1 MRRSLVEA
9 SVYGLD
15 GSAIGKLELPAVFNA
30 PFRPDVIQRV
40 FWSLF
45 THRLQPQGRDPL
57 AGMRTTALS
66 RGVGL
71 GIARLARVKG
81 GGPRAGQAAGVASVV
96 KGRQAHP
103 PKVEKVIWKAANRKE
118 RWLATASA
126 IAATALR
133 DVVASRG
140 HKVDKVPSLPLIVSE
155 EIESISKIKDLRHAL
170 EALGI
175 MNDVRRAQN
184 GVKRKSGKPR
194 MRGRTK
200 RTPRG
205 PLFVVAEARGLEKAV
220 QNLPGV
226 ECVLA
231 KDLSVLHLAPGG
243 QAGRLVVWSRDALNS
258 LPKGVLEVSGR
269 FAA

>member
-1 MRRSLVEA
+1 MKRRLAEA
-9 SVYGLD
+9 NVYGLD
-15 GSAIGKLELPAVFNA
+15 GSVIGKLDLPPVFDT
-30 PFRPDVIQRV
+30 PFRPDLIRRV
-40 FWSLF
+40 FWALF
-45 THRLQPQGRDPL
+45 THHLQPKGRDPL

-103 PKVEKVIWKAANRKE
+103 PKAEKNIWKAVNKKE

-133 DVVASRG
+133 EVVASRG
-140 HKVDKVPSLPLIVSE
+140 HRVDKAPSLPLIVSE
-155 EIESISKIKDLRHAL
+155 EIESISKIKDLRQAL
-170 EALGI
+170 ESLGI
-175 MNDVRRAQN
+175 MDDVRRAQD
-184 GVKRKSGKPR
+184 GVKRRSGKPR

-200 RTPRG
+200 RTPKG
-205 PLFVVAEARGLEKAV
+205 PLFVVAEAKGLEKAIE
-220 QNLPGV
+220 NLPGV

-243 QAGRLVVWSRDALNS
+243 QAGRLVVWSRGALNS
-258 LPKGVLEVSGR
+258 LPKGVLEVGSR